1 MGERKEATER
11 EREKEERGGEK
22 GLSETAAIYETEW
35 KRVLE
40 GGRRPPPLIPPLNTA
55 ISTSQLHSAI
65 PHFKGKIS
73 VRTTFSPQIIL
84 DELGDHH
91 SSDGK

>member
-1 MGERKEATER
+1 MDERKKIR
-11 EREKEERGGEK
+11 QREKERGG
-22 GLSETAAIYETEW
+22 GLLETAAIYETEW
-35 KRVLE
+35 KKVLE
-40 GGRRPPPLIPPLNTA
+40 GARQPPPLIPPLNTV

-73 VRTTFSPQIIL
+73 VRSGRLSLSRLF
-84 DELGDHH
+84 DELADN